1 MFKKLIRDMEDIKRP
16 KMSFQNKIAMSEIK
30 KRNTVDRI
38 NKRVD
43 IIEKKH

>member
-1 MFKKLIRDMEDIKRP
+1 MFKKLVSDMEDTQRP
-16 KMSFQNKIAMSEIK
+16 KVSFQNKTAMSEIK